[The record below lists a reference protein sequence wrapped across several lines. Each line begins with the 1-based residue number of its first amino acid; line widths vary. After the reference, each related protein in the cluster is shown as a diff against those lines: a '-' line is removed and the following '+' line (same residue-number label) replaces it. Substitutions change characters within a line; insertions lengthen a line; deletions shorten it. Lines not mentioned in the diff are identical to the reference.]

1 MLALFLLLS
10 LLLLTLY
17 LKLENLHSSVKNL
30 QFYLYQLRKQQQ
42 QQKQQRQITTTN
54 EQIIITSTTAKQ
66 KKIKQN
72 KIEKRIFNKHWF
84 DVTIP
89 SQIKSTH

>member
-42 QQKQQRQITTTN
+42 QRKDI
-54 EQIIITSTTAKQ
+54 
-66 KKIKQN
+66 
-72 KIEKRIFNKHWF
+72 
-84 DVTIP
+84 
-89 SQIKSTH
+89 